1 LKVDGKTVDL
11 SEEEVKQVQET
22 VAMLVQRRLAGV
34 KEARPET
41 VKGEEKVK
49 RLKRGG
55 KKIVKQNTTTLF
67 DYMSLDNNH

>member
-1 LKVDGKTVDL
+1 MKVDGKTVDL

-55 KKIVKQNTTTLF
+55 KKIVKQSTTTLF
-67 DYMSLDNNH
+67 DYMSVDNSR